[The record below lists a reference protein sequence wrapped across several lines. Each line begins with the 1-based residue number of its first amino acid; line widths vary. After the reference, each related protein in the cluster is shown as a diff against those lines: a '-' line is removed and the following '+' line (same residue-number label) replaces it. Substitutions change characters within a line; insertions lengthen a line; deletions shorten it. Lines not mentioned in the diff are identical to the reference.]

1 MLDVFPRSQFRLV
14 GLSATPG
21 SGIKEIQNVVTTLRI
36 SQIEVRTED
45 DPVVKQYIH
54 NREEENIIVK
64 QPDAIKI
71 LDSKF
76 SELVVPILE
85 RLREEKVSPQLQ
97 YNSANLKPF
106 TVLTAWKEYK
116 EKTGDHRLDG
126 HFDTLRGL
134 TNIRQLLKEHGVVVA
149 KTKLSELMQNAKFDL
164 LRKLMQKP
172 IFQSLLQ
179 DLSRAANSNYD
190 AVGSQSSPED
200 LTFNNPKYS
209 KLVEVLVEHFERK
222 QAIGESTR
230 AIVFSQWRESV
241 TGIVAMLSSQNPS
254 LLKPTPFIGQSN
266 KSGSKGKR
274 GGGMNQSQQQKVLDQ
289 FSKGNY
295 NVLVCT
301 CVGEEG
307 LDIGEVDLIV
317 NFDVVKSSIRSIQ
330 RSGRTGR
337 ARVGRVI
344 NLMSEGQEVRSFN
357 ESKENAKK
365 IARSL
370 KDPKVFKFCPNDPM
384 FPDEPELF
392 RQKMTVKAF
401 HMSQVG
407 GHTPKIRKRSVRVKR
422 VQNCAEEIDDSWKL
436 TLEQEIERRKHFGYL
451 PRINSCLAFEKNSGF
466 FPASLRR
473 SYLKSRRQ
481 STTASGRAIT
491 CITLRGIEKRFST
504 KSRTHMLKT
513 TTTNENETVFNRTPS
528 EIESWIRGNSSRSED
543 LVIHDESKAND
554 DALDVC
560 SNGSSVSRVQG
571 IQYDS
576 ENTGFREIILND
588 EEDSPNIAL
597 DDIFGPILEDDSQGV
612 EQIAYVFDSFN
623 RRHCSVIAPP
633 RNGVDFAVGN
643 DSLSSAVSIGTDEDE
658 VSMASRSSKQ
668 SQLSVNT
675 MNDDLLCAFFEK
687 NDSTDVHAGC
697 SGLSSDDV
705 QFLTPKPDS
714 LNFHSDDPDEYS
726 TGGDVHLA
734 EEHAN
739 AAVSDN
745 GTEENFTA
753 RPQAEIATSVDSC
766 ATNSILAHSMTHL
779 ENVDDIE
786 KRRETKNSVDAPEIR
801 ITFSGAAANQITE
814 ATISMAEFTS
824 KHNATN
830 DQNEFIRC
838 ASRGV
843 VDSSSGAPSEPVQIH
858 SNVVYS
864 QDDAEIVAFQLPTPP
879 ESSDDDGDDA
889 SSGDHTDQYNVD
901 KPTSKLQKEVVKEKN
916 KYPENKKSGDCIT
929 PEVYAG
935 YLEKR
940 TNTFPMTEAINDIPN
955 SQESTEQM
963 APLQLPTQFS
973 SSEDDDECEEDDD
986 QSIGEVDKTK
996 IDTVTYEDTIARAES
1011 TNEEV
1016 KVCCRSADLSCQAN
1030 LSAVLEESS
1039 ELPMQRNGDQ
1049 HSKQHDCLGDPL
1061 ENTPEKK
1068 HVHFQ
1073 NLSSQFMASH
1083 GLTDTPIRVDFGNPS
1098 DECLTDT
1105 PELIQGGRKRPRLG
1119 PHELTDAPVEKS
1131 PVKGDLKPR
1140 MFAKHRKR
1148 LKPVVDSPNT
1158 PKTTSSMA
1166 GDVLTDTPVKGRL
1179 CRKGYDHSDECL
1191 TDTPEINR
1199 GCQNSPP
1206 FAPDDLTNT
1215 PIENAPAVGVRTL
1228 RAVSRQSKRLRRVM
1242 NTEKEKQE
1250 SPNKNPVSK
1259 KDRLKKTIEEK
1270 YKCRFLDT
1278 EAIYD
1283 DSDDDSKEEDEV
1295 RKIESEELSQD
1306 SFINDGSQLGYTQDD
1321 LDRINADSEIVYS
1334 CDDGNEIHRQVDHQ
1348 HNIDNQFRT
1357 PVFNRRMRR
1366 PELYQ
1371 SQVEPSSQRGLGNMH
1386 FIRSV
1391 LEHHRQGGD
1400 ADDVEEEYKRLV
1412 GHESPSADSRSTV
1425 QNSPFAQHNRMSVGY
1440 RPTRNEAS
1448 PFTSHTI
1455 YSPPIGAQMNT
1466 TADPGRQTHG
1476 TQGGNSAESSV
1487 EQGSRIVP
1495 TNNMGISLDQTPGA
1509 IEKKPPGL
1517 TSEQRAMIEAK
1528 RLEAL
1533 RRRQQRMQQ
1542 QMQHQQQNQQQQQQ
1556 QKQTPP
1562 IRINPYVK

>member
-1 MLDVFPRSQFRLV
+1 
-14 GLSATPG
+14 
-21 SGIKEIQNVVTTLRI
+21 
-36 SQIEVRTED
+36 
-45 DPVVKQYIH
+45 
-54 NREEENIIVK
+54 
-64 QPDAIKI
+64 
-71 LDSKF
+71 
-76 SELVVPILE
+76 
-85 RLREEKVSPQLQ
+85 
-97 YNSANLKPF
+97 
-106 TVLTAWKEYK
+106 
-116 EKTGDHRLDG
+116 
-126 HFDTLRGL
+126 
-134 TNIRQLLKEHGVVVA
+134 
-149 KTKLSELMQNAKFDL
+149 
-164 LRKLMQKP
+164 
-172 IFQSLLQ
+172 
-179 DLSRAANSNYD
+179 
-190 AVGSQSSPED
+190 
-200 LTFNNPKYS
+200 
-209 KLVEVLVEHFERK
+209 
-222 QAIGESTR
+222 
-230 AIVFSQWRESV
+230 
-241 TGIVAMLSSQNPS
+241 MLSSQNPS

-266 KSGSKGKR
+266 KSGLKGKR

-407 GHTPKIRKRSVRVKR
+407 GHTPKIRKRSLRVKR
-422 VQNCAEEIDDSWKL
+422 VQNCIEEIDDSWKL

-451 PRINSCLAFEKNSGF
+451 PRINSCLAFEKNSGV
-466 FPASLRR
+466 FPASLQR

-504 KSRTHMLKT
+504 KAKTQLLKKT
-513 TTTNENETVFNRTPS
+513 KIKENETVFNQAPG
-528 EIESWIRGNSSRSED
+528 EVESWIRGNSSRSED

-560 SNGSSVSRVQG
+560 SNGSNVASVQG

-576 ENTGFREIILND
+576 KNTSFRENIRLD

-597 DDIFGPILEDDSQGV
+597 DNIFGPILEDHSQGV
-612 EQIAYVFDSFN
+612 EQIAYVFDSFD
-623 RRHCSVIAPP
+623 RRHCSIIAPP
-633 RNGVDFAVGN
+633 RNGVDVVVGN

-658 VSMASRSSKQ
+658 VSMASRLSKQ

-675 MNDDLLCAFFEK
+675 MNDDLLCAFFEE
-687 NDSTDVHAGC
+687 NDSTDVQAVL
-697 SGLSSDDV
+697 SGSSSDDV
-705 QFLTPKPDS
+705 QFLTPKPNS

-726 TGGDVHLA
+726 TGGDLHVS
-734 EEHAN
+734 EKHAN
-739 AAVSDN
+739 AAISDN
-745 GTEENFTA
+745 DTEENFTA
-753 RPQAEIATSVDSC
+753 RPQAEIATSVDAR
-766 ATNSILAHSMTHL
+766 ATNSILAHSISHR

-786 KRRETKNSVDAPEIR
+786 KRGETKNSVDTPEIS
-801 ITFSGAAANQITE
+801 ITFLGAAAKQITE
-814 ATISMAEFTS
+814 STISMAEFTS

-830 DQNEFIRC
+830 DQNESIQC
-838 ASRGV
+838 APRGV
-843 VDSSSGAPSEPVQIH
+843 VDSSSGAPSELVQIH
-858 SNVVYS
+858 SSVVYS
-864 QDDAEIVAFQLPTPP
+864 QDDAGIVAFQLPTPP
-879 ESSDDDGDDA
+879 ESSDDDSDDA
-889 SSGDHTDQYNVD
+889 SSGNHTDQCNTD
-901 KPTSKLQKEVVKEKN
+901 KPTCKLQEEGVKEKN
-916 KYPENKKSGDCIT
+916 KRAKNKKSGDCIA
-929 PEVYAG
+929 PEVDAV
-935 YLEKR
+935 YLEMRMK
-940 TNTFPMTEAINDIPN
+940 TFPMTEAINDVPK
-955 SQESTEQM
+955 SQESTEEM

-973 SSEDDDECEEDDD
+973 SSSDDDDDECEEDDD
-986 QSIGEVDKTK
+986 QSIGEVDKTE
-996 IDTVTYEDTIARAES
+996 IDTVTYEDMTARAES
-1011 TNEEV
+1011 SNEEV
-1016 KVCCRSADLSCQAN
+1016 KVCCQSTDLSSQAN
-1030 LSAVLEESS
+1030 LSATLNESS
-1039 ELPMQRNGDQ
+1039 ELPLQKNRDQ

-1073 NLSSQFMASH
+1073 NPSSQFMASH
-1083 GLTDTPIRVDFGNPS
+1083 DLTDTPLRFDLGNPS

-1105 PELIQGGRKRPRLG
+1105 PELIQNGRKRPHLG
-1119 PHELTDAPVEKS
+1119 SDELTDAPVEKS
-1131 PVKGDLKPR
+1131 LVKGVLKPR
-1140 MFAKHRKR
+1140 MFAKQQKR
-1148 LKPVVDSPNT
+1148 LKTVVDSPNT
-1158 PKTTSSMA
+1158 PKSTSRTVE
-1166 GDVLTDTPVKGRL
+1166 DVLTDTPVKGCL
-1179 CRKGYDHSDECL
+1179 CRKGYDEYL

-1199 GCQNSPP
+1199 RCQNSPS
-1206 FAPDDLTNT
+1206 FAPDDLTDT
-1215 PIENAPAVGVRTL
+1215 PIENAPAAGVRKL
-1228 RAVSRQSKRLRRVM
+1228 LAVSGQSKRLRRVM
-1242 NTEKEKQE
+1242 NNANEKQE
-1250 SPNKNPVSK
+1250 SRDKEHASK
-1259 KDRLKKTIEEK
+1259 KDRLKRMLEGK

-1278 EAIYD
+1278 EAKNDDLDD
-1283 DSDDDSKEEDEV
+1283 DSDEEDEV
-1295 RKIESEELSQD
+1295 RKIESEELSHD

-1321 LDRINADSEIVYS
+1321 LDRIHADSEIVYS

-1366 PELYQ
+1366 PELSQ
-1371 SQVEPSSQRGLGNMH
+1371 SQVEPSSQKGLGNMH

-1400 ADDVEEEYKRLV
+1400 ADDVEDEYKRLV
-1412 GHESPSADSRSTV
+1412 GHDSPSADSRSTV
-1425 QNSPFAQHNRMSVGY
+1425 QNSPFAQHNRMSVRY

-1448 PFTSHTI
+1448 PLTGHTI
-1455 YSPPIGAQMNT
+1455 SLPPIGAQSHT

-1495 TNNMGISLDQTPGA
+1495 SNNVGISLDQTPVA
-1509 IEKKPPGL
+1509 SEKKPPAL
-1517 TSEQRAMIEAK
+1517 TSEQRAMIETK

-1556 QKQTPP
+1556 HKQTPS